1 MPFGSSTRLAAVLL
15 TGALGA
21 CASALFT
28 APPGTEM
35 TLQANPGF
43 VASHGGAA
51 GRSLVTAL
59 LIEPAG
65 TLVADGTVVLC
76 FTNLGTI
83 EPQVKTKN
91 GIAQAQFVSDSRS
104 GTATVSCVSGGAAP
118 VPAPSASASPGG
130 GGGSVGSGTGSASTQ
145 ITVGSA
151 QISASEQIRLRAD
164 PQRITISAS
173 THVTATVIDQQGN
186 PLANIPV
193 YFKALRG
200 NPACAGC
207 EFMDSAGHPIFT
219 NNNGEATDVLRT
231 RRDASLAGFAEVA
244 VDVPG
249 AGRFVTSATL
259 EIPVLR

>member
-1 MPFGSSTRLAAVLL
+1 MPFGSSARLSAVLL

-35 TLQANPGF
+35 TLQANPQF

-65 TLVADGTVVLC
+65 TLVADGTIVLC

-91 GIAQAQFVSDSRS
+91 GIAQANFTSDARS
-104 GTATVSCVSGGAAP
+104 GTARVTCVSGGAAP
-118 VPAPSASASPGG
+118 APAPVPSASASPGG
-130 GGGSVGSGTGSASTQ
+130 GGTVGSGTGSATTD
-145 ITVGSA
+145 ILVGSVQLTA
-151 QISASEQIRLRAD
+151 KEQISLNAD
-164 PQRITISAS
+164 PPRITISNS
-173 THVTATVIDQQGN
+173 THVRATVIDKQGN
-186 PLANIPV
+186 PLPNVPV
-193 YFKALRG
+193 QFFVVDSS
-200 NPACAGC
+200 

-219 NNNGEATDVLRT
+219 NNNGQAEDVMRT
-231 RRDASLAGFAEVA
+231 RRLTA
-244 VDVPG
+244 G
-249 AGRFVTSATL
+249 AGQVFVRVAGAGVFVQSDPL
-259 EIPVLR
+259 SIPIL